1 MDADERGWPAGK
13 PGGKQFPR
21 IRVDPLFKPVGECAA
36 GPMGK
41 PRYPLEM
48 RGDHLVGEGCADGA
62 KRPYLHPM
70 PGTSDSSIGPTAHL
84 QALRRHFHSGATRPY
99 AARRGALKALKRAIQ
114 RHGEALLAAM
124 HADMRKPR
132 FEAYMADIG
141 LVHAEIDHALA
152 SLRDWMRPEGVPTP
166 LALWPA
172 NSSIH
177 PRPLGV
183 VLIIAPWNY
192 PVALALAPLVG
203 AIAAGNCAVVK
214 PSEDAPH
221 TAAVL
226 ENIIAEAFCREHVA
240 VVQGAGAEVVPPML
254 GDFRFDHVF
263 FTGSPAVGRRVLAMA
278 APQLVPVTLELG
290 GKSPA
295 IVDRSANV
303 DLAAMRIAW
312 SKFFNAGQ
320 TCIATDH
327 ALVHADVLD
336 AFIAAMAKHTT
347 AFFGEDPQRSP
358 HFARLV
364 NDKHFQ
370 RVARYLAEGRALFG
384 GQVDAGER
392 YIAPTLLTDVP
403 LNGKVMHEEVFGPVL
418 PVVPWKEPEE
428 VLAVVAR
435 NPTPLALYVFS
446 RNRTVQRRFT
456 EHIAF
461 GGGCINHCL
470 LHFGNP
476 QLPFSGVGTSGMGR
490 YHGKRSFEV
499 FSHLQGMVSASRLL
513 PEPGVQYPPYSTGK
527 EKVMRWVM
535 G

>member
-1 MDADERGWPAGK
+1 M
-13 PGGKQFPR
+13 
-21 IRVDPLFKPVGECAA
+21 I
-36 GPMGK
+36 
-41 PRYPLEM
+41 
-48 RGDHLVGEGCADGA
+48 H
-62 KRPYLHPM
+62 
-70 PGTSDSSIGPTAHL
+70 
-84 QALRRHFHSGATRPY
+84 ALRAHFQSGATRPY
-99 AARRGALKALKRAIQ
+99 AARHNALKALKRSL
-114 RHGEALLAAM
+114 RKHEEALLSAM

-152 SLRDWMRPEGVPTP
+152 NLRDWMRPEDVPTP

-172 NSSIH
+172 SSRMV
-177 PRPLGV
+177 PQPLGV

-192 PVALALAPLVG
+192 PALLVLSPLVG
-203 AIAAGNCAVVK
+203 AITAGNCAVVK
-214 PSEDAPH
+214 PSEEAPH

-226 ENIIAEAFCREHVA
+226 EKLIAEAFAREQA
-240 VVQGAGAEVVPPML
+240 LVVQGPGADVISPMMEA
-254 GDFRFDHVF
+254 FRFDHIF
-263 FTGSPAVGRRVLAMA
+263 FTGSPAVGRKVLAMA

-303 DLAAMRIAW
+303 DLAAKRIAW

-320 TCIATDH
+320 TCIATDY
-327 ALVHADVLD
+327 ALVHAEVMD
-336 AFIAAMAKHTT
+336 AFLAAMAKHTT
-347 AFFGEDPQRSP
+347 AFFGKDPQRSP

-364 NDKHFQ
+364 NDKHFG
-370 RVARYLAEGRALFG
+370 RVKRYLAEGKVLFG
-384 GQVDAGER
+384 GQTDAAGR
-392 YIAPTLLTDVP
+392 YIAPTVLADVALDSP
-403 LNGKVMHEEVFGPVL
+403 VMRDEIFGPVL
-418 PVVPWKEPEE
+418 PVIPWKEPEE
-428 VLAVVAR
+428 ILSIVAR

-446 RNRTVQRRFT
+446 HSRHVQRFFT

-476 QLPFSGVGTSGMGR
+476 NLPMGGVGTSGMGR

-499 FSHLQGMVSASRLL
+499 FSHIQGMVTASRLL
-513 PEPGVQYPPYSTGK
+513 PEPGVHYPPYSTWK
-527 EKVMRWVM
+527 EKVLGWVM